1 MKNKKGFILYA
12 DMLES
17 VNFLPDEDL
26 GKFFRAILQ
35 YQNGENPEISPNLK
49 MGFEFLK
56 VQFKRDSDKWKTT
69 QNERSESGRIGN
81 LKRWHED
88 LYLQLKDQ
96 KITLEEAENIANN
109 RKASHSDKSI
119 ANIADNVNVNVS
131 VIDKGNITNPIT
143 QSLILKTP
151 SPRGCGGVKKISE
164 LVGGVGVKRA
174 LKVIDITGQLSGLDI
189 QEVEKAAP
197 SWDIE
202 YLAKVYIDGI
212 NSGAREA
219 PNSITKAFPKW
230 CEKYTKGQ
238 PPKTN

>member
-17 VNFLPDEDL
+17 VNFLSDEDL

-56 VQFKRDSDKWKTT
+56 VQFKRDSDKWKNT

-88 LYLQLKDQ
+88 LYLKLKAE

-109 RKASHSDKSI
+109 RKVSHSDKSI
-119 ANIADNVNVNVS
+119 ANIADNVNVNVN
-131 VIDKGNITNPIT
+131 VIDKENIANP
-143 QSLILKTP
+143 KTKNLNLSTP
-151 SPRGCGGVKKISE
+151 APRGSGGVKKISD
-164 LVGGVGVKRA
+164 LVGGVGKN
-174 LKVIDITGQLSGLDI
+174 LKVIDITGQLSGSDI
-189 QEVEKAAP
+189 QRIEKIAP
-197 SWDIE
+197 NWDIE
-202 YLAKVYIDGI
+202 NLAKVYIDGI

-219 PNSITKAFPKW
+219 PNSISKAFPVW
-230 CEKYTKGQ
+230 CALYTKGK
-238 PPKTN
+238 PPKN